1 MDKQQFAET
10 VSHCQKTVN
19 ADVSGSLD
27 NDALITLYET
37 AVEKLKLS
45 LTIIPK
51 DIKPQVT
58 ERLGSYENRL
68 KELQLRSFGFF
79 SILPTFQH
87 LEIPFFSSS
96 LFKYFILSF
105 GLCNNWR

>member
-79 SILPTFQH
+79 QFCQLLSIF
-87 LEIPFFSSS
+87 I
-96 LFKYFILSF
+96 YFLKKRQQII
-105 GLCNNWR
+105 GLIKH